1 MIKKNGQLRYQ
12 HIRKQ
17 KMTPTQIPQ
26 GGWGLGSTEPTQTC
40 FLLLFGYNASTENAL
55 WSLLSGIQRLT
66 ICKRNRPS

>member
-1 MIKKNGQLRYQ
+1 MIKKGQLRYQ

-26 GGWGLGSTEPTQTC
+26 GGWGPGSTEPTQT
-40 FLLLFGYNASTENAL
+40 FFLLFGYNASAENAL

-66 ICKRNRPS
+66 ICERNRPS